1 MPAPQVEDSCAMLPC
16 RLHELT
22 LQNNSNN
29 SLCFVQGISWVG
41 MGNREQQYQCSW
53 VPPTVDSRCSCQG
66 VLDVVTQSAEDTEEP
81 KADLSERREP
91 AGRLRT
97 QAALL

>member
-1 MPAPQVEDSCAMLPC
+1 MLCYRAGSMNLHFKTTPTTPFALCMGLIGWAMG
-16 RLHELT
+16 
-22 LQNNSNN
+22 S
-29 SLCFVQGISWVG
+29 
-41 MGNREQQYQCSW
+41 REQYRCSW